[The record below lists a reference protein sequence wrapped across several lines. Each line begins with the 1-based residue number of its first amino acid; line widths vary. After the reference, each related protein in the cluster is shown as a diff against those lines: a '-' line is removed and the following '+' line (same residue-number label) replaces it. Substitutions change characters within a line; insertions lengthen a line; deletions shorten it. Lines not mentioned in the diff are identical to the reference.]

1 MMLFTKILE
10 TGKLILERMVVG
22 WRNKDLP
29 FVTTS
34 NMSDRHSCGDIQ
46 QAGRY
51 VSQKFWEDEFLDTET
66 LQSPHVN
73 IRVVLNLRTLNCR
86 VRMEPQDSI
95 IFRVGK

>member
-1 MMLFTKILE
+1 MLE
-10 TGKLILERMVVG
+10 TGKLNLEGIVVG
-22 WRNKDLP
+22 RRNQDFCLP

-34 NMSDRHSCGDIQ
+34 NMSDRPSCGDVQ
-46 QAGRY
+46 QAGGY
-51 VSQKFWEDEFLDTET
+51 VSQKFWEDESSYTET

-86 VRMEPQDSI
+86 GRVEPQDTI